1 MLRTALFRGV
11 LFLGWSF
18 LTVEVRGG
26 GGPQSHNYRTRAQF
40 QQEHVCVCVCIAEK
54 ICGWVPISGEGTKSL
69 RATLAQ
75 PRARVAPSLSLL
87 CSLLCLYTQLGD
99 RVCACVCV

>member
-26 GGPQSHNYRTRAQF
+26 GDPKVTIIERVPSSNKNM
-40 QQEHVCVCVCIAEK
+40 CVCVCIAEK

>member
-18 LTVEVRGG
+18 LTVEEEVGG
-26 GGPQSHNYRTRAQF
+26 GDPKVTIIERVPSSNKNM
-40 QQEHVCVCVCIAEK
+40 CVCIAEK
-54 ICGWVPISGEGTKSL
+54 ICGWVPISGEGRKSL

-75 PRARVAPSLSLL
+75 PAHASLPLFLL
-87 CSLLCLYTQLGD
+87 SIVFYVSTHTTL
-99 RVCACVCV
+99 